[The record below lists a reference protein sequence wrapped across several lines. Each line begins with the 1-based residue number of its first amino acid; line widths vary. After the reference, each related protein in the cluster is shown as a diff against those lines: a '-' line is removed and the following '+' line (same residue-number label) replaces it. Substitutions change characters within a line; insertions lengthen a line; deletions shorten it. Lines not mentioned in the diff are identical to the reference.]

1 MDTKEKRP
9 LGIKRSIFTKLPF
22 LLLIPL
28 GLWLPTLASAHP
40 LTVERLYSRGIYP
53 YISRALGGFMSLFG
67 FSVAEFF
74 VYFVI
79 LGVLIAIIAN
89 AAMLIRRKK
98 PPAAFLSFLLSLAVF
113 AGVMLNLFYILW
125 GFNYSRPTLYQL
137 AGLEVKARPEDELQ
151 ELCHKLSADANEL
164 RKSVPEDKGGVFY
177 IADCGSYFDKI
188 PEAYESLGE
197 SCGLFSGK
205 VYPAKGVI
213 ASEGMSW
220 AGICGIFMP
229 FTAEANVNT
238 HQPSLLLL
246 SSAAHENAHSLGF
259 AREDEANFI
268 AYLACMSSEDPSI
281 RYSGAMLALINC
293 GNALYK
299 SAPDKAAAL
308 RETYSDAVIRDI
320 AAYNQYWEGYEGE
333 VEEAFDSLNDSYLK
347 FNLQE
352 NGVKSYGMMVDL
364 MLAYYDLQSDQTNQ

>member
-1 MDTKEKRP
+1 MIAKEKSP
-9 LGIKRSIFTKLPF
+9 KGIKRSILVKLPF

-28 GLWLPTLASAHP
+28 GLWLPSLASRHP
-40 LTVERLYSRGIYP
+40 FTVEKLYSRGIYP
-53 YISRALGGFMSLFG
+53 YISRALGGFTALLG

-79 LGVLIAIIAN
+79 LGVLIAVIAN
-89 AAMLIRRKK
+89 VVGLIRRKK
-98 PPAAFLSFLLSLAVF
+98 SPAAFLSFLLSLAIF

-137 AGLEVKARPEDELQ
+137 AGLEVKARPDEELQ
-151 ELCHKLSADANEL
+151 ALCHKLSADANEL
-164 RKSVPEDKGGVFY
+164 RKSVPEDESRVFHISDY
-177 IADCGSYFDKI
+177 RKYFNKI
-188 PEAYESLGE
+188 PAAYERLSQ
-197 SCGLFSGK
+197 SNPLFAGR
-205 VYPAKGVI
+205 VYPAKGVM

-268 AYLACMSSEDPSI
+268 AYLACISSEDSSI

-308 RETYSDAVIRDI
+308 RETYSDAVLRDI
-320 AAYNQYWEGYEGE
+320 AAYNQYWDRYEGQ
-333 VEEAFDSLNDSYLK
+333 VEEAFDSINDSYLK
-347 FNLQE
+347 FNLQKS
-352 NGVKSYGMMVDL
+352 GVKSYGMMVDL
-364 MLAYYDLQSDQTNQ
+364 MLAYYDLRSDQ

>member
-1 MDTKEKRP
+1 MITKEKSP
-9 LGIKRSIFTKLPF
+9 KGIKRSILVKLPF
-22 LLLIPL
+22 LLLIPF
-28 GLWLPTLASAHP
+28 GLWLPSLASTHP
-40 LTVERLYSRGIYP
+40 LTVERLYSRVIYP
-53 YISRALGGFMSLFG
+53 HISRALGVFTSLPG

-79 LGVLIAIIAN
+79 LGVLIAVIAN
-89 AAMLIRRKK
+89 VVGLIRRKK
-98 PPAAFLSFLLSLAVF
+98 SPAAFLSFLLSLAIF

-137 AGLEVKARPEDELQ
+137 AGLEVKARPEEELQ
-151 ELCHKLSADANEL
+151 ALCHKLSADANEL
-164 RKSVPEDKGGVFY
+164 RKSVPEDENLVFH
-177 IADCGSYFDKI
+177 IADYRKHFDKI
-188 PEAYESLGE
+188 PAAYEKLTQSSSL
-197 SCGLFSGK
+197 FAGK

-229 FTAEANVNT
+229 FTAEANVNI
-238 HQPSLLLL
+238 HQPSLLLPA
-246 SSAAHENAHSLGF
+246 SAAHESAHFLGF

-268 AYLACMSSEDPSI
+268 AYLACMSSDDPSI
-281 RYSGAMLALINC
+281 RYSGAMLALIHC
-293 GNALYK
+293 GNALQK

-308 RETYSDAVIRDI
+308 RETYSDAVLRDI
-320 AAYNQYWEGYEGE
+320 AAYNQYWDRYDGQ
-333 VEEAFDSLNDSYLK
+333 VEEAFDSINDSYLK

-364 MLAYYDLQSDQTNQ
+364 MLAYYDIQPDQ

>member
-1 MDTKEKRP
+1 MIAKEKSP
-9 LGIKRSIFTKLPF
+9 KGIKRSILVKLPF

-28 GLWLPTLASAHP
+28 GLWLPSLAARHP
-40 LTVERLYSRGIYP
+40 FTVEKLYSRGIYP
-53 YISRALGGFMSLFG
+53 YISRALGGFTALFG

-79 LGVLIAIIAN
+79 LGVLIAVIAN
-89 AAMLIRRKK
+89 VVGLIRRKK
-98 PPAAFLSFLLSLAVF
+98 SPAAFLSFLLSLAIF

-137 AGLEVKARPEDELQ
+137 AGLEVKARPDEELQ
-151 ELCHKLSADANEL
+151 ALCHKLSADANEL
-164 RKSVPEDKGGVFY
+164 RRSVPEDENRVFH
-177 IADCGSYFDKI
+177 IADYRKYFDKI
-188 PEAYESLGE
+188 PAAYERLSQ
-197 SCGLFSGK
+197 SNPLFAGR
-205 VYPAKGVI
+205 VYPAKGVM

-268 AYLACMSSEDPSI
+268 AYLACISSEDPSI

-299 SAPDKAAAL
+299 SSPDKAAAL

-320 AAYNQYWEGYEGE
+320 AAYNQYWEGYEGQ
-333 VEEAFDSLNDSYLK
+333 VEEAFDSINDSYLK

-364 MLAYYDLQSDQTNQ
+364 MLAYYDIQPDQ

>member
-1 MDTKEKRP
+1 MIAKEKSP
-9 LGIKRSIFTKLPF
+9 KGIKRSILVKLPF

-28 GLWLPTLASAHP
+28 GLWLPSLAARHP
-40 LTVERLYSRGIYP
+40 FTVEKLYSRGIYP
-53 YISRALGGFMSLFG
+53 YISRALGGFTALFG

-79 LGVLIAIIAN
+79 LGVLIAVIAN
-89 AAMLIRRKK
+89 VVGLIRRKK
-98 PPAAFLSFLLSLAVF
+98 SPAAFLSFLLSLAIF

-137 AGLEVKARPEDELQ
+137 AGLEVKARPDEELQ
-151 ELCHKLSADANEL
+151 ALCHKLSADANEL
-164 RKSVPEDKGGVFY
+164 RRSVPEDENRVFH
-177 IADCGSYFDKI
+177 IADYRKYFDKI
-188 PEAYESLGE
+188 PAAYERLSQ
-197 SCGLFSGK
+197 SNPLFAGR
-205 VYPAKGVI
+205 VYPAKGVM

-268 AYLACMSSEDPSI
+268 AYLACISSEDSSI

-299 SAPDKAAAL
+299 SSPDKAAAL
-308 RETYSDAVIRDI
+308 RETYSDAVLCDI
-320 AAYNQYWEGYEGE
+320 AAYNQYWDRYEGQ
-333 VEEAFDSLNDSYLK
+333 VEEAFDSINDSYLK

-364 MLAYYDLQSDQTNQ
+364 MLAYYDLRSDQ

>member
-1 MDTKEKRP
+1 MNTKEKSP
-9 LGIKRSIFTKLPF
+9 EGIKKSILVKLPF
-22 LLLIPL
+22 LLLIPF
-28 GLWLPTLASAHP
+28 GMWFPSLASKHP
-40 LTVERLYSRGIYP
+40 LTVEKLYSRSIYP
-53 YISRALGGFMSLFG
+53 HISRALGGITSLFG

-74 VYFVI
+74 AYFII
-79 LGVLIAIIAN
+79 LGVLIAVIAN
-89 AAMLIRRKK
+89 VVRLIRLKES
-98 PPAAFLSFLLSLAVF
+98 PAAFLSFLLSLAIF

-137 AGLEVKARPEDELQ
+137 AGLEVKGRTDEELQ
-151 ELCHKLSADANEL
+151 ALCHKLSADANEL
-164 RKSVPEDKGGVFY
+164 RRSAPEDERRVFH
-177 IADCGSYFDKI
+177 IADYKKCFDKI
-188 PEAYESLGE
+188 PAAYEKLGQDNP
-197 SCGLFSGK
+197 LFAGR

-238 HQPSLLLL
+238 HQPSLLLPA
-246 SSAAHENAHSLGF
+246 SAAHESAHLLGF

-268 AYLACMSSEDPSI
+268 AYLACMSSDDPSI
-281 RYSGAMLALINC
+281 RYSGVMLALIHC

-308 RETYSDAVIRDI
+308 RETYSDDVLRDV
-320 AAYNQYWEGYEGE
+320 AAYNQYWDKYEGQ
-333 VEEAFDSLNDSYLK
+333 VEEAFDSINDGYLK

-352 NGVKSYGMMVDL
+352 EGVKSYGMMVDL
-364 MLAYYDLQSDQTNQ
+364 MLAYYDIQQDQ

>member
-1 MDTKEKRP
+1 MNTKEKSP
-9 LGIKRSIFTKLPF
+9 KGIKRSILVKLPF
-22 LLLIPL
+22 LLLIPF
-28 GLWLPTLASAHP
+28 GLWLPSLASTHP

-53 YISRALGGFMSLFG
+53 HISRALGGFTSLLG

-74 VYFVI
+74 AYFVI
-79 LGVLIAIIAN
+79 LGVLIAVIAN
-89 AAMLIRRKK
+89 VVGLIRRKK
-98 PPAAFLSFLLSLAVF
+98 SPAAFLSFLLSLAIF

-137 AGLEVKARPEDELQ
+137 AGLEVKARPEEELQ
-151 ELCHKLSADANEL
+151 ALCHKLSADANEL
-164 RKSVPEDKGGVFY
+164 RKSVPEDKNRVFH
-177 IADCGSYFDKI
+177 IADYRKYFDKI
-188 PEAYESLGE
+188 PAAYERLTQSSSL
-197 SCGLFSGK
+197 FAGK
-205 VYPAKGVI
+205 VYPAKGVM

-229 FTAEANVNT
+229 FTAEANVNI

-246 SSAAHENAHSLGF
+246 ASAAHESAHFLGF

-268 AYLACMSSEDPSI
+268 AYLACMSSDDPSI
-281 RYSGAMLALINC
+281 RYSGAMLALIHC

-308 RETYSDAVIRDI
+308 RETYSDAVLRDI
-320 AAYNQYWEGYEGE
+320 AAYNQYWDRYEGQ

-364 MLAYYDLQSDQTNQ
+364 MLAYYDIQPDQ

>member
-1 MDTKEKRP
+1 MKGSVRA
-9 LGIKRSIFTKLPF
+9 IPF
-22 LLLIPL
+22 L
-28 GLWLPTLASAHP
+28 
-40 LTVERLYSRGIYP
+40 
-53 YISRALGGFMSLFG
+53 M
-67 FSVAEFF
+67 
-74 VYFVI
+74 
-79 LGVLIAIIAN
+79 
-89 AAMLIRRKK
+89 
-98 PPAAFLSFLLSLAVF
+98 
-113 AGVMLNLFYILW
+113 
-125 GFNYSRPTLYQL
+125 
-137 AGLEVKARPEDELQ
+137 
-151 ELCHKLSADANEL
+151 
-164 RKSVPEDKGGVFY
+164 
-177 IADCGSYFDKI
+177 
-188 PEAYESLGE
+188 
-197 SCGLFSGK
+197 
-205 VYPAKGVI
+205 

-268 AYLACMSSEDPSI
+268 AYLACISSEDSSI

-333 VEEAFDSLNDSYLK
+333 VEEAFDSINDSYLK

-364 MLAYYDLQSDQTNQ
+364 MLAYYDIQPDQ

>member
-1 MDTKEKRP
+1 M
-9 LGIKRSIFTKLPF
+9 
-22 LLLIPL
+22 
-28 GLWLPTLASAHP
+28 
-40 LTVERLYSRGIYP
+40 
-53 YISRALGGFMSLFG
+53 
-67 FSVAEFF
+67 
-74 VYFVI
+74 
-79 LGVLIAIIAN
+79 
-89 AAMLIRRKK
+89 
-98 PPAAFLSFLLSLAVF
+98 
-113 AGVMLNLFYILW
+113 
-125 GFNYSRPTLYQL
+125 
-137 AGLEVKARPEDELQ
+137 
-151 ELCHKLSADANEL
+151 
-164 RKSVPEDKGGVFY
+164 
-177 IADCGSYFDKI
+177 
-188 PEAYESLGE
+188 
-197 SCGLFSGK
+197 
-205 VYPAKGVI
+205 

-268 AYLACMSSEDPSI
+268 AYLACISSEDPSI

-320 AAYNQYWEGYEGE
+320 AAYNQYWEGYEGQ
-333 VEEAFDSLNDSYLK
+333 VEEAFDSINDSYLK

-364 MLAYYDLQSDQTNQ
+364 MLAYYDIQPDQ